1 MMIRND
7 FVSNSSSSSFIIDRE
22 SWDRVTG
29 GDTFGL
35 DYSTYTLYGIC
46 DFNSYLLDIQL
57 GPWLMLNNYKLDN
70 FKIIPD
76 KKWIE
81 IFVDQ
86 AVSGYIVP
94 ESLKEYALK
103 FEVAFDKYA
112 KGEVDAKYIYDNV
125 KNPYVKDVIDKI
137 IKPNVP
143 NMDLIYVSGSDHDQS
158 DPDYDNNEDKVRSI
172 CWDIS
177 SKGTKFFRANT
188 GH

>member
-1 MMIRND
+1 MIRND
-7 FVSNSSSSSFIIDRE
+7 FVSNSSSSSFIIDKE
-22 SWDRVTG
+22 SWDRATG

-35 DYSTYTLYGIC
+35 DYCTYTLYGIC
-46 DFNSYLLDIQL
+46 NSSSYLLDIQL
-57 GPWLMLNNYKLDN
+57 GPWLILKDCKLDS

-76 KKWIE
+76 KKWIDW
-81 IFVDQ
+81 FMSQ
-86 AVSGYIVP
+86 AVSGYVVP
-94 ESLKEYALK
+94 ESLKEYAHK

-112 KGEVDAKYIYDNV
+112 KGEVDCKYIYDNV

-143 NMDLIYVSGSDHDQS
+143 NIDLIYVSGSDHDQS
-158 DPDYDNNEDKVRSI
+158 DPDYENDEEKVRSI

-177 SKGTKFFRANT
+177 NKGTKFFRADT